1 MIYTLIRSRRRKRS
15 LALKVTDSGE
25 LVVRAPLYPPKLFID
40 HFVRSKHDWV
50 TRQQSRVVP
59 TTPPIK
65 HFSSQAE
72 LENFIHKQ
80 IDHYQEILDLHPTSI
95 KFKTVRSYWGNC
107 HTSGRLTFNYALQYA
122 PESAVKY
129 VVVHELAHLKHRG
142 HGKRFWNL
150 VNKTYPHVV
159 RDRTTLR
166 NLRHHVS

>member
-25 LVVRAPLYPPKLFID
+25 LVVRAPLYTPKLFID

-80 IDHYQEILDLHPTSI
+80 IDH
-95 KFKTVRSYWGNC
+95 
-107 HTSGRLTFNYALQYA
+107 
-122 PESAVKY
+122 
-129 VVVHELAHLKHRG
+129 
-142 HGKRFWNL
+142 
-150 VNKTYPHVV
+150 
-159 RDRTTLR
+159 
-166 NLRHHVS
+166 